1 DLDPFVV
8 KGGDYVVN
16 LIGDPGFQLVSP
28 AVRFGHDALHMVLNI
43 WALPMPDL
51 RQTGDCEAR
60 DADAPHGPDACTERS
75 GGCVIP
81 ADRQAAGIVLREV
94 GDVYAGVRELR
105 DALRL
110 ARRTGSTGR
119 EADVLA
125 SLGVALVYAGRT
137 ADGLA
142 AFDLA
147 VQQSSGVL
155 AGRVMVRRGMA
166 LWTLGR
172 YAAALDDLRRA
183 VSV

>member
-1 DLDPFVV
+1 
-8 KGGDYVVN
+8 
-16 LIGDPGFQLVSP
+16 
-28 AVRFGHDALHMVLNI
+28 
-43 WALPMPDL
+43 
-51 RQTGDCEAR
+51 
-60 DADAPHGPDACTERS
+60 
-75 GGCVIP
+75 
-81 ADRQAAGIVLREV
+81 
-94 GDVYAGVRELR
+94 LR

-110 ARRTGSTGR
+110 ARRTASTGR

-183 VSV
+183 VSVLRRAGDPLWTARALSRTYQASSG